1 MAKHPEKS
9 SSSLIAAI
17 AATIAIVIAIFL
29 NRDVLTPILESE
41 YNLISVD
48 NWNTIYL
55 FSQLNTLTFGCMF
68 NWIGYITGIG
78 GLTLTG
84 AIFYT
89 TALLASPKNIP
100 YILIPL
106 VWAYMGYSEQRHTK
120 TASASEPSIDAEQQ
134 PNEDDIKY
142 LF

>member
-1 MAKHPEKS
+1 MSNHPEKS
-9 SSSLIAAI
+9 SSTLIAAI
-17 AATIAIVIAIFL
+17 AATISIVIAICL
-29 NRDVLTPILESE
+29 NRDVLATIMESE

-78 GLTLTG
+78 GLTLTS

-89 TALLASPKNIP
+89 IALLANPKNIP

-106 VWAYMGYSEQRHTK
+106 VWAYMGYSEQKRVK
-120 TASASEPSIDAEQQ
+120 TASASEAPIDAKQQ